1 MIIPRLR
8 TTSSR
13 SRSWT
18 ILLVVAVLYGV
29 VALCLQY
36 RCQAFRADYAGYF
49 DEPSHYLN
57 GLLIRDYLGGNTSLS
72 PFAYAIDYYSHYPKV
87 TFGHWPPLFCSL
99 EAVWMFVFSASRT
112 SVMVMMALQAATLC
126 TILTLAVWTQTN
138 WCAAIAT
145 GSSLLLLPI
154 TMEQMS
160 MVMTEILLSIM
171 CLAAVMAWA
180 RYQSAPSA
188 KRNALFGL
196 LASAAIL
203 VKGDALAL
211 AAVPPLTLL
220 FVRDWKLLRRWH
232 FWVAP
237 SMVLLLCAPFYIW
250 TSSIATLGW
259 EGGTTPTVGYAMSTG
274 PEIWFALA
282 RDLGIPLLV
291 LTGFGLVA
299 CLPMLWRRQNP
310 LVAAAISFL
319 LAALV
324 FQVVIPAGMEDRK
337 LYYPLPACLIIAAIG
352 TFALIV
358 RWRPALSRGAAGA
371 LTALLLAG
379 AAACNFHEITRYDRG
394 FRDVARLLKHEIHGQ
409 ESVILVSS
417 NYFGEGL
424 LVASVAEAHPQP
436 APYVIRASEFLA
448 DESWASGTYRLRAP
462 TVEIVAKELATLQP
476 GFLVLHNAADRGPV
490 PHDSL
495 VTTLVKKSPDL
506 YRCIFT
512 KTTQTDVGMERLEVY
527 RAFPLAGTTPNLD
540 QIHAHLQERLSH
552 FLTVKKWE
560 DTSSVPR
567 SPRSKSRP

>member
-1 MIIPRLR
+1 MITPRLR
-8 TTSSR
+8 VTSSR
-13 SRSWT
+13 SGSWA
-18 ILLVVAVLYGV
+18 ILLAVTLLYGV

-36 RCQAFRADYAGYF
+36 RCQTFRADYAGYF

-57 GLLIRDYLGGNTSLS
+57 GLLIRDYVGSNTALS

-87 TFGHWPPLFCSL
+87 TFGHWPPLFSFL
-99 EAVWMFVFSASRT
+99 EAAWMFVFSASRT

-138 WCAAIAT
+138 WWPAIAA

-188 KRNALFGL
+188 GRNALFGL

-211 AAVPPLTLL
+211 AAVPPLALL
-220 FVRDWKLLRRWH
+220 LARDWKLVRRWD

-237 SMVLLLCAPFYIW
+237 GMVLLLCAPFYIW
-250 TSSIATLGW
+250 TRSIATLGW
-259 EGGTTPTVGYAMSTG
+259 EGGTVPTVGYAMSTG
-274 PEIWFALA
+274 PGIWVALA

-299 CLPMLWRRQNP
+299 CLVTLRRRQNP
-310 LVAAAISFL
+310 LLTAAISFL

-337 LYYPLPACLIIAAIG
+337 LYYLLPACLIIAANG

-358 RWRPALSRGAAGA
+358 RWRPAISPGAAGA
-371 LTALLLAG
+371 LTALLLVG

-394 FRDVARLLKHEIHGQ
+394 FRDVARLLKQEIPGPG
-409 ESVILVSS
+409 SVVLVSS

-424 LVASVAEAHPQP
+424 LVASVAEAHPRP

-448 DESWASGTYRLRAP
+448 DESWVAGGTYQLRTP
-462 TVEIVAKELATLQP
+462 TVEMVARELATLQP
-476 GFLVLHNAADRGPV
+476 GFLVLHDAANRGPV
-490 PHDSL
+490 PHHTL
-495 VTTLVKKSPDL
+495 LTTLVNKSPDF

-512 KTTQTDVGMERLEVY
+512 KTTQTDAGMERLEVY
-527 RAFPLAGTTPNLD
+527 RAFPTAGTAPNLD
-540 QIHAHLQERLSH
+540 QIHAHLQERLSR
-552 FLTVKKWE
+552 FIAVKK
-560 DTSSVPR
+560 
-567 SPRSKSRP
+567 